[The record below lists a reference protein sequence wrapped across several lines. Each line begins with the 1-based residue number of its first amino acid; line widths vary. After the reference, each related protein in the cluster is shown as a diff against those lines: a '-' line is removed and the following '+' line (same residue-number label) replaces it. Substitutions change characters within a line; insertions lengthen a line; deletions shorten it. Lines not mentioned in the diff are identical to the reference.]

1 MATHRSTGFPTHGL
15 RDRAPRPAFR
25 RAPRA
30 SVLSALVLAAASLL
44 PVTRMHAE
52 SRTVYFGTG
61 GPAAKGIYR
70 AAFDTTTG
78 KLSAASLA
86 AEVGSA
92 GFLALHPR
100 GDRLYATASLDGK
113 VGAAGYRLEPDGSLT
128 LINAVASGD
137 GAAAHIA
144 VHPSGTF
151 AVTAQYGGGSIA
163 VYPLDAEGRLG
174 PARVIEHDA
183 ASRVVPK
190 RQDAPHPHQCVFSP
204 DGRFALVPDLGADG
218 VVIYRVDAATAQLV
232 RHGFAASVPG
242 GGARH
247 LRFAPDGRAFHLLN
261 ELTLSVTTFAWDAA
275 KGEATRGA
283 TVAAL
288 TAEEQAGEAFNSA
301 AEIVVHPSGRWYYT
315 SNRGHDTVSVF
326 SADPAN
332 ADPAKVDPAE
342 ATATN
347 AISANAPLRRIQ
359 LQPIRGAFPRNIALA
374 PGGGWLLAA
383 GADSN
388 TVSVHRVDPATGRLT
403 YQTKGVINVPAP
415 ICIVFARP
423 GSDTSP

>member
-1 MATHRSTGFPTHGL
+1 L
-15 RDRAPRPAFR
+15 LAFV

-30 SVLSALVLAAASLL
+30 AVLSAFVLAAASFL
-44 PVTRMHAE
+44 PVARVHAE

-61 GPAAKGIYR
+61 GPGAKGIYR
-70 AAFDTTTG
+70 AAFDTATG
-78 KLSAASLA
+78 KLSAATLA

-100 GDRLYATASLDGK
+100 GDRLYATASLDGT
-113 VGAAGYRLEPDGSLT
+113 VGAAGYRIERDGSLT

-144 VHPSGTF
+144 VHPSGTL
-151 AVTAQYGGGSIA
+151 AVTAQYGGGSVA
-163 VYPLDAEGRLG
+163 VYPIDAEGRLG
-174 PARVIEHDA
+174 TARVIEHTD

-218 VVIYRVDAATAQLV
+218 VVIYRVDAANGALV

-261 ELTLSVTTFAWDAA
+261 ELTLSVTTFAWDAT

-288 TAEEQAGEAFNSA
+288 TADEQAGETFNSA

-315 SNRGHDTVSVF
+315 SNRGHDTVTVF
-326 SADPAN
+326 ASDPAG
-332 ADPAKVDPAE
+332 
-342 ATATN
+342 
-347 AISANAPLRRIQ
+347 APLRRIQ
-359 LQPIRGAFPRNIALA
+359 LQPVRGAFPRNIALA
-374 PGGGWLLAA
+374 PGGEWLLAA

-388 TVSVHRVDPATGRLT
+388 TLSVHRVDQASGRLT

-423 GSDTSP
+423 AGATAP

>member
-1 MATHRSTGFPTHGL
+1 MATHPPTGSLTTL
-15 RDRAPRPAFR
+15 WRDRGPLIAFI

-30 SVLSALVLAAASLL
+30 SLLGAIALAAGWLL
-44 PVTRMHAE
+44 LVAAVRAE

-61 GPAAKGIYR
+61 GPGAKGIYR

-78 KLSAASLA
+78 KLSAATLA

-113 VGAAGYRLEPDGSLT
+113 IGAAGYRIEPNGDLT

-151 AVTAQYGGGSIA
+151 AVTAQYGGGSVA
-163 VYPLDAEGRLG
+163 VYPIDTVGRLG
-174 PARVIEHDA
+174 AAQVIEHSD

-218 VVIYRVDAATAQLV
+218 VVIYRVESATAQLV
-232 RHGFAASVPG
+232 RHGFAASIAG

-247 LRFAPDGRAFHLLN
+247 LRFAPDGRSFHLLN
-261 ELTLSVTTFAWDAA
+261 ELTLSVTTFAWDTA
-275 KGEATRGA
+275 KGEATLGA

-315 SNRGHDTVSVF
+315 SNRGNDTVSVF
-326 SADPAN
+326 TADPAS
-332 ADPAKVDPAE
+332 AD
-342 ATATN
+342 TTN
-347 AISANAPLRRIQ
+347 AAAANAIPASAPLRRIQ
-359 LQPIRGAFPRNIALA
+359 LQPIRGAFPRSIALA

-388 TVSVHRVDPATGRLT
+388 TVSVHRVDQHSGRLT

-415 ICIVFARP
+415 ICIVFAHPTR
-423 GSDTSP
+423 GSAP

>member
-1 MATHRSTGFPTHGL
+1 MATHPPTGSLTNRW
-15 RDRAPRPAFR
+15 RDRAPLRAFL

-30 SVLSALVLAAASLL
+30 SVLSAFVLAATSFLL
-44 PVTRMHAE
+44 VARVHAE

-61 GPAAKGIYR
+61 GPGAKGIYR

-78 KLSAASLA
+78 KLSAATLA
-86 AEVGSA
+86 AEVASA
-92 GFLALHPR
+92 GFLAVHPR
-100 GDRLYATASLDGK
+100 GDRLYTTASLDGK
-113 VGAAGYRLEPDGSLT
+113 VGAAAYRIEPSGNLT

-151 AVTAQYGGGSIA
+151 AVTAQYGGGSVA
-163 VYPLDAEGRLG
+163 VYPIDGEGRLG
-174 PARVIEHDA
+174 TAQVIEHAD

-218 VVIYRVDAATAQLV
+218 VVIYRVDPATAQLV
-232 RHGFAASVPG
+232 RHGFATSVAG

-247 LRFAPDGRAFHLLN
+247 LRFAPEGRAFHLLN

-301 AEIVVHPSGRWYYT
+301 AEIVAHPSGRWYYS
-315 SNRGHDTVSVF
+315 SNRGHDTVAVF
-326 SADPAN
+326 AAESAGA
-332 ADPAKVDPAE
+332 A
-342 ATATN
+342 
-347 AISANAPLRRIQ
+347 LRRIQ
-359 LQPIRGAFPRNIALA
+359 LQPVRGAFPRNIALA

-388 TVSVHRVDPATGRLT
+388 TVSVHRVDPASGRLT

-415 ICIVFARP
+415 ICILFAGP
-423 GSDTSP
+423 TSGSAP

>member
-1 MATHRSTGFPTHGL
+1 MASHPTTRFLTRHWISRGRIL
-15 RDRAPRPAFR
+15 ARL

-30 SVLSALVLAAASLL
+30 SVLSAFVLAAVSVVPGPAL
-44 PVTRMHAE
+44 HAE
-52 SRTVYFGTG
+52 LSTVYLGTG
-61 GPAAKGIYR
+61 GPGAKGIYR
-70 AAFDTTTG
+70 AAFDTATG
-78 KLSAASLA
+78 KLSAATLA

-100 GDRLYATASLDGK
+100 GDRLYATASLDGT
-113 VGAAGYRLEPDGSLT
+113 VGAAGYRIEGDGSLT

-144 VHPSGTF
+144 VHPSGTL
-151 AVTAQYGGGSIA
+151 AVTAQYGGGSVA
-163 VYPLDAEGRLG
+163 VYPIDAEGRLG
-174 PARVIEHDA
+174 TARVIEHTD
-183 ASRVVPK
+183 ASRVVPR

-218 VVIYRVDAATAQLV
+218 VVLYRVDAANGSFV

-261 ELTLSVTTFAWDAA
+261 ELTLSVTTFAWDATT
-275 KGEATRGA
+275 GEATRAA

-288 TAEEQAGEAFNSA
+288 TADEQAGEAFNSA

-315 SNRGHDTVSVF
+315 SNRGHDTVAVF
-326 SADPAN
+326 ASDPAG
-332 ADPAKVDPAE
+332 
-342 ATATN
+342 T
-347 AISANAPLRRIQ
+347 PLRRIQ
-359 LQPIRGAFPRNIALA
+359 LQPVRGAFPRNIALA

-383 GADSN
+383 GADSH
-388 TVSVHRVDPATGRLT
+388 TLSVHRVDQTSGRLT

-423 GSDTSP
+423 AGGTAP